1 MKKMILSLLLLFT
14 AITCFAITTPAKLLT
29 TSEQLIIVTTPTWA
43 STIGQLQRYTR
54 ASTQQAWRPVGKS
67 IAVVIGKNGAA
78 WGDDHKAIIEKEND
92 DLAPIKHEGDG
103 KTPVGIYRI
112 GQTFGF
118 AGTSST
124 SNYFP
129 LTDTSIC
136 VDDINST
143 HYNQLIDSSRVPQV
157 DWNSGEKMHEV
168 PQYKIGAMVLYNT
181 PPVKSAGSCIFLH
194 IWKDSTSGTTG
205 CIAMEETNLSELL
218 NWLDEKQKPVIAV
231 LPVQVYNNIKA
242 KWKLPNIS

>member
-1 MKKMILSLLLLFT
+1 MKKIILALLFFT
-14 AITCFAITTPAKLLT
+14 ATTCFASTTPAKLIS
-29 TSEQLIIVTTPTWA
+29 TSEQLIIVTTPTWDSA
-43 STIGQLQRYTR
+43 IGQLQRYTR
-54 ASTQQAWRPVGKS
+54 SSTLHAWQPVGKS
-67 IAVVIGKNGAA
+67 VAVVIGKNGTA

-118 AGTSST
+118 AETNNT
-124 SNYFP
+124 NNYFP

-143 HYNQLIDSSRVPQV
+143 HYNQLIDSSKVSQV
-157 DWNSGEKMHEV
+157 DWNSGEKMRTV
-168 PQYKIGAMVLYNT
+168 PQYKMGAMVLYNM

-194 IWKDSTSGTTG
+194 IWKNSASGTAG
-205 CIAMEETNLSELL
+205 CIAMEESNLAVVLD
-218 NWLDEKQKPVIAV
+218 WLHEKQQPVIAV
-231 LPVQVYNNIKA
+231 LPAQVYNNIKA
-242 KWKLPNIS
+242 KWKLPEIS